1 LIIAGI
7 NNHRPDETRRPIPKY
22 LALMPKLDRTGGTLN
37 IITLSGELRYTAF
50 GIALEGEQRMK
61 VCRLLP
67 PGSGSRLVFSEQA
80 RPRPAAG
87 EVLVRMRAASLNRR
101 DLMLVQGAL
110 GIPIAEQG
118 IIPLSDGAGEVVE
131 VGAEV
136 SRFTVGDRVAP
147 AFFQTWI
154 SGTLR
159 TSDLPT
165 TLGGPREGVLTEYR
179 ALPESGLVRIPS
191 RLSFE
196 EGATLPCAAVTAW
209 NALLEGRALRLGET
223 VLVMGVGGVSLFALQ
238 FALRAGA
245 RVIAIASTDE
255 KVTRLLQLGASAGIN
270 FSAHPEWNGEVMRL
284 TDGTGVDHILDIGG
298 AKSLPQAMASVAIG
312 GSINVIGMMTLGPV
326 EFWPLI
332 GKSATVRG
340 IAVGSRTM
348 FEAMNRAMYLNDI
361 HPIIGVT
368 MDWQQAE
375 QAYACMEGNQHV
387 GKIVLTF

>member
-1 LIIAGI
+1 
-7 NNHRPDETRRPIPKY
+7 
-22 LALMPKLDRTGGTLN
+22 
-37 IITLSGELRYTAF
+37 
-50 GIALEGEQRMK
+50 
-61 VCRLLP
+61 
-67 PGSGSRLVFSEQA
+67 
-80 RPRPAAG
+80 
-87 EVLVRMRAASLNRR
+87 MRAASLNRR

-118 IIPLSDGAGEVVE
+118 IIPLSDGAGEVVA

-147 AFFQTWI
+147 AFFQSWI
-154 SGTLR
+154 SGALR

-165 TLGGPREGVLTEYR
+165 TLGGPREGVLAEYC

-191 RLSFE
+191 HLSFE
-196 EGATLPCAAVTAW
+196 EAATLPCAAVTAW

-255 KVTRLLQLGASAGIN
+255 KVTRLLQFGASAGIN
-270 FSAHPEWNGEVMRL
+270 FSSHPDWSGEVMRL
-284 TDGTGVDHILDIGG
+284 TDGAGVDHILDIGG
-298 AKSLPQAMASVAIG
+298 AKSLPQAMAAVAVG
-312 GSINVIGMMTLGPV
+312 GSINVIGMMTMGPV

-332 GKSATVRG
+332 GKSAVVRG

-361 HPIIGVT
+361 HPIIGVK
-368 MDWQQAE
+368 MDWRQAA
-375 QAYACMEGNQHV
+375 QAYACMEGNKHV
-387 GKIVLTF
+387 GKIVLTV